1 MLKIALVGAPDT
13 GKSQL
18 AAALTGA
25 LEASGWQ
32 AAIVLIDKPALQSD
46 LASHDLILLMGLD
59 TRSGARLAQEAADQQ
74 IRTALAHANMAYRVI
89 YGLGEERLHQALQA
103 CGSSLKQATQAPGGT
118 KTATTPAS
126 FETGK
131 KARKKAQPWVWM
143 CDKCSDPACEHRLLS
158 DLLARRAATT

>member
-25 LEASGWQ
+25 LEASGWP

-59 TRSGARLAQEAADQQ
+59 TRSDARLAQEAADQQ

-89 YGLGEERLHQALQA
+89 YGVDEERLHQALQA
-103 CGSSLKQATQAPGGT
+103 CESLLKQGTQPGQTPNSRIASLK
-118 KTATTPAS
+118 K
-126 FETGK
+126 GK
-131 KARKKAQPWVWM
+131 KIQQWVWP
-143 CDKCSDPACEHRLLS
+143 CDKCSDPQCEHRLLT
-158 DLLARRAATT
+158 DLLARRASTV